1 VQEVRVAGPTGGVLA
16 RAVGDITMAARE
28 MAVALLMGRH
38 QVTATLRYVA
48 LGSRL
53 AHLGGYP
60 FEVRY
65 SEGALVRARVVA
77 DVAMSAY
84 GTSVACFQESSP
96 TSLSSWSARRTGKA
110 ANHTGCRSLTTTMVR
125 SDRGSVIRNQ
135 EARLCRSTRGL
146 RKEGFRCVYV
156 LEGVGEIEAVLAPLV
171 LSRVAEPGS
180 GHG

>member
-110 ANHTGCRSLTTTMVR
+110 ANHR
-125 SDRGSVIRNQ
+125 
-135 EARLCRSTRGL
+135 A
-146 RKEGFRCVYV
+146 
-156 LEGVGEIEAVLAPLV
+156 AVL
-171 LSRVAEPGS
+171 
-180 GHG
+180 